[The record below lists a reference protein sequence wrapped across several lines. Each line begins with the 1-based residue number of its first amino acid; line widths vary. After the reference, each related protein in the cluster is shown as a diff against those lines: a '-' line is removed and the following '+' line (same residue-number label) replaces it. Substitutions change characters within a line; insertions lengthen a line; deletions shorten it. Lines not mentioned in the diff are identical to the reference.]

1 VVSYKAN
8 GSRRIAIA
16 SRFVEMVY
24 IIQVSFP
31 PIINPATTTAS
42 SILYH
47 FSHLK
52 PSLFKITKLSIF
64 ALQTSISSPKASQAF
79 HSLSS
84 SQIPALLIKR
94 TTNQTMPRPNSPNV
108 PQDMWIC
115 GECKSGNLIALTDG
129 RCPVCGHGKDGCC
142 TEPGQPYPATTGLFP
157 GYSDYQYPNTRAAL
171 PYYPA
176 AIDSHRSYPPSTST
190 AYPMNSYPEAP
201 NDLWICNECG
211 SQNCTWCDQCPICGR
226 GWRNSHSYCHSSNT
240 SSATPHCGTSVY
252 VVQSFPDYNSS
263 SAGSAVNGY
272 WQCPN
277 CGGSNGPLNDYCGD
291 SDCGTQK
298 P

>member
-1 VVSYKAN
+1 
-8 GSRRIAIA
+8 
-16 SRFVEMVY
+16 MVY
-24 IIQVSFP
+24 IIQVSFLP
-31 PIINPATTTAS
+31 LIYPATTTAS
-42 SILYH
+42 FILYQ

-64 ALQTSISSPKASQAF
+64 ALQTFLSASKASQAF

-84 SQIPALLIKR
+84 SQTPALFIKR
-94 TTNQTMPRPNSPNV
+94 TTNHTMARPNSPNV

-115 GECKSGNLIALTDG
+115 GECKSGNLIALTDD

-142 TEPGQPYPATTGLFP
+142 TGPGQPYPAATGLFP
-157 GYSDYQYPNTRAAL
+157 GYPDYQYPNTRAAL

-176 AIDSHRSYPPSTST
+176 TIDSHQSYSPSTST
-190 AYPMNSYPEAP
+190 GYGYGAQAPMNSYPEAP
-201 NDLWICNECG
+201 NDLWTCHECG
-211 SQNCTWCDQCPICGR
+211 SQNCNWCDQCPVCGR
-226 GWRNSHSYCHSSNT
+226 GWRQSHSYCHFSNT
-240 SSATPHCGTSVY
+240 SSATPHYGTSGY
-252 VVQSFPDYNSS
+252 SSFGG
-263 SAGSAVNGY
+263 AGSAVEGY

-291 SDCGTQK
+291 SDCGTPK